1 MLGKSSKDILPNG
14 GLMVIYQ
21 GKKHKNHLKQA
32 AKLTGCN
39 SGIAFLHVLPTVLVA
54 AYLKKI

>member
-1 MLGKSSKDILPNG
+1 
-14 GLMVIYQ
+14 MVIYQ